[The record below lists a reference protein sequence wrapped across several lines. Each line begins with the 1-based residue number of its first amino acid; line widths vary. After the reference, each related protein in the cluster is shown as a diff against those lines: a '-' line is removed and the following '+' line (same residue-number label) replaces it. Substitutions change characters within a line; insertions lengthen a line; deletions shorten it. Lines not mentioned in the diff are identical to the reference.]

1 MDVAS
6 FQNDIANIVNKDDVL
21 TYLIHMGYLGYSG
34 ASRMAF
40 VPNEEIRQELIR
52 ATRRKRWNEMLLFQ
66 QESELLLDATLDM
79 DGEAVAERI
88 EKYMRNMHQQF
99 NTIMKIHLA
108 VCWHW
113 HI

>member
-1 MDVAS
+1 MERDVTFPAG
-6 FQNDIANIVNKDDVL
+6 
-21 TYLIHMGYLGYSG
+21 T
-34 ASRMAF
+34 
-40 VPNEEIRQELIR
+40 
-52 ATRRKRWNEMLLFQ
+52 
-66 QESELLLDATLDM
+66 ELLLDATLDM

>member
-1 MDVAS
+1 MNLKSYWSETGSYDVIVPLINLDFDGLKTAIIEMLSGAAVEVDVAS

-52 ATRRKRWNEMLLFQ
+52 ATRRKRWNEML
-66 QESELLLDATLDM
+66 
-79 DGEAVAERI
+79 
-88 EKYMRNMHQQF
+88 
-99 NTIMKIHLA
+99 
-108 VCWHW
+108 

>member
-1 MDVAS
+1 MERDVTFPAG
-6 FQNDIANIVNKDDVL
+6 IRIV
-21 TYLIHMGYLGYSG
+21 
-34 ASRMAF
+34 
-40 VPNEEIRQELIR
+40 IRC
-52 ATRRKRWNEMLLFQ
+52 NV
-66 QESELLLDATLDM
+66 DM

-88 EKYMRNMHQQF
+88 EKIHEDMHQQF